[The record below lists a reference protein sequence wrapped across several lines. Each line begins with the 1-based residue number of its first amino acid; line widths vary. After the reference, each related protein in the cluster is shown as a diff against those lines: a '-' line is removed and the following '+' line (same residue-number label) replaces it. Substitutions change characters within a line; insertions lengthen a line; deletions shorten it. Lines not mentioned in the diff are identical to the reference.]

1 MKSERIIWGLVLVFV
16 GSILLLDN
24 FGVIDFYWRSV
35 WRFWPLILILSGL
48 NLVFARAKENPIVKT
63 LLILATLFILGF
75 VAYVGTTQ
83 TYYKPWFS
91 QSDEAD
97 TEPES
102 PKNSTF
108 SEPFNPAT
116 TKAELH
122 IEGGATSYELNE
134 STADLFEA
142 KVQRAYGKYTL
153 SKTST
158 DSVEVLTFKMQG
170 KNQHWDLDKAK
181 GNRVKLFLNTQ
192 PIWSVFL
199 DMGAGKADFDFSA
212 YQLQNLT
219 IKGGAAAF
227 DVKLGQPLQT
237 TQVTVETG
245 VSEVSIL
252 VPETAAC
259 QITCDGGLT
268 SKSFKNFDKKS
279 DGVYETPN
287 FNRATNKIT
296 IKLNGGLSAFKVK
309 RY

>member
-48 NLVFARAKENPIVKT
+48 NLVFARAKEHAAVKA
-63 LLILATLFILGF
+63 LLIVVAVLILGF

-91 QSDEAD
+91 QSDEDRTDAD
-97 TEPES
+97 TLES
-102 PKNSTF
+102 NTF
-108 SEPFNPAT
+108 SEPFNPAI

-122 IEGGATSYELNE
+122 IEGGATSYELAE
-134 STADLFEA
+134 STTNLFDAEV
-142 KVQRAYGKYTL
+142 KRAYGKYTL

-158 DSVEVLTFKMQG
+158 DSVEVLHFNMQG
-170 KNQHWDLDKAK
+170 KNKHWDVEKAK
-181 GNRVKLFLNTQ
+181 GNKVNLFLNIQ

-199 DMGAGKADFDFSA
+199 DMGAGKADLDFSA
-212 YQLQNLT
+212 YKLQDLH

-227 DVKLGQPLQT
+227 DVKLGQALQT
-237 TQVTVETG
+237 TNVSVETG
-245 VSEVSIL
+245 VSEVTIL

-259 QITCDGGLT
+259 RITCNGGLT

-279 DGVYETPN
+279 DGLYETPN
-287 FNRATNKIT
+287 FQAAASKIY
-296 IKLNGGLSAFKVK
+296 IKLDGGLSAFKVK